1 MRQLLGVAVCV
12 LVVVLAL
19 WGMRRG
25 WRRRSAA
32 TAPLVAHLPEQP
44 AELGARRAEPVEAT
58 YVSTTRAGDWLDRVA
73 AADLGVRSPA
83 SVEVYDAGVQI
94 RRTGARDVFIPA
106 TALRAA
112 ATAPG
117 IAGKVVAGDGLVV
130 LTWQADAD
138 DARGLDTGLR
148 PRHAADRPRLVAA
161 VTDLITTTPGAA
173 GAQES

>member
-1 MRQLLGVAVCV
+1 VRQAAATVVCV

-25 WRRRSAA
+25 WRRRAEA
-32 TAPLVAHLPEQP
+32 TAPLVAHLPQEPQD
-44 AELGARRAEPVEAT
+44 LGERRGEPVEAT

-83 SVEVYDAGVQI
+83 TVEVYDAGVQI
-94 RRTGARDVFIPA
+94 RRTGAHDVFIPA
-106 TALRAA
+106 ASLRGAT
-112 ATAPG
+112 TAPG
-117 IAGKVVAGDGLVV
+117 MAGKVVGRDGLVV

-138 DARGLDTGLR
+138 DERGLDTGLR

-161 VTDLITTTPGAA
+161 VTDLITTTPGTA